1 MMDEF
6 GSQERRLV
14 LKVIL
19 GAGLMILLV
28 RLFQLQYV
36 YGDVYGKEAEANSIR
51 NVPKIP
57 IRGYIYDRTGKLL
70 VENQPSYTVMLTPV
84 DFDKKNIPFLSKILS
99 MSDDE
104 IAGKI
109 KQGRRYNSFTPT
121 RIKRDI
127 SFAELSMLEEYK
139 DKLYGVEIQM
149 ESKRHYFPG
158 IRGSHMFGYAK
169 EITDAQLE
177 KNKEYYQPGDLI
189 GSSGIE
195 AKYEQFLRGEKGW
208 EFISQN
214 AKGQIIG
221 TFDNGKHDI
230 PPEAGLDLHLAIDAD
245 VQEMA
250 ESLMTDH
257 RGAVVAIDPRNG
269 GVIAMVSKPDYDL
282 SIFSGVTSPQ
292 QWNLLNNDPDK
303 PLFNRATLTRYP
315 PGSTFK
321 MLLALTAL
329 DKGVIDE
336 NWKVTCPGY
345 FRYGNKTFACEHVHG
360 TVNVVEAIQKSCN
373 VFFYQLMLK
382 VGLDDWA
389 AMGKEFGFGQPTKID
404 IMEENSGLLPDRKY
418 YDRVHGKG
426 KWTQGYLIS
435 LGIGQGE
442 VGVSPL
448 QMANYTAM
456 LANKGHYYQPHIVN
470 SIYSKYS
477 KKRIDI
483 RGEEHTIHLSDHTW
497 DVVREGMRRVVMEPH
512 GTGYSARIPGIQSAG
527 KTGTAQNPHGKSH
540 AWYIGFAPFD
550 DPKIAIC
557 VLVENAGYGAAFAAP
572 IAGLCMEQYLYGEII
587 RYNKEKQ
594 SADQTTVAVN

>member
-1 MMDEF
+1 
-6 GSQERRLV
+6 
-14 LKVIL
+14 
-19 GAGLMILLV
+19 
-28 RLFQLQYV
+28 
-36 YGDVYGKEAEANSIR
+36 
-51 NVPKIP
+51 
-57 IRGYIYDRTGKLL
+57 
-70 VENQPSYTVMLTPV
+70 
-84 DFDKKNIPFLSKILS
+84 
-99 MSDDE
+99 
-104 IAGKI
+104 
-109 KQGRRYNSFTPT
+109 
-121 RIKRDI
+121 
-127 SFAELSMLEEYK
+127 
-139 DKLYGVEIQM
+139 
-149 ESKRHYFPG
+149 
-158 IRGSHMFGYAK
+158 
-169 EITDAQLE
+169 
-177 KNKEYYQPGDLI
+177 
-189 GSSGIE
+189 
-195 AKYEQFLRGEKGW
+195 
-208 EFISQN
+208 
-214 AKGQIIG
+214 
-221 TFDNGKHDI
+221 
-230 PPEAGLDLHLAIDAD
+230 
-245 VQEMA
+245 
-250 ESLMTDH
+250 
-257 RGAVVAIDPRNG
+257 
-269 GVIAMVSKPDYDL
+269 
-282 SIFSGVTSPQ
+282 
-292 QWNLLNNDPDK
+292 
-303 PLFNRATLTRYP
+303 
-315 PGSTFK
+315 

-483 RGEEHTIHLSDHTW
+483 KGEEHTIQLSDHTW

-587 RYNKEKQ
+587 RYNKAKQ
-594 SADQTTVAVN
+594 PADQTSMAAN